1 MVYFHQLSIVSTYL
15 HEFKRSLDDVCRV
28 SDVTALWNT
37 NAFFAYIFT
46 VKFFQLKWEP
56 RKLVAVLVATFGVM
70 IVVYG
75 GSTATSEVGANSEG
89 DSTTVKAPTATSP
102 LLGDLLTL
110 GASICYG
117 LYQVLYKKYVA
128 LPAEPEKLS
137 DGLYERVSSNP
148 EDGGAAEDEVYVY
161 DREDVIYP
169 PFGLYPNLLTSLI
182 GLLTFAFLW
191 IPIPILSWYGAEP
204 FSFPAN
210 WATLFTVMS
219 IALSGML
226 FNAGFMVRTYIMKL
240 LSNSLV

>member
-1 MVYFHQLSIVSTYL
+1 MYEVERILNHP
-15 HEFKRSLDDVCRV
+15 CRV

-46 VKFFQLKWEP
+46 VKLFQLKWEP
-56 RKLVAVLVATFGVM
+56 RKLVAVLLATFGV
-70 IVVYG
+70 IVVVYG
-75 GSTATSEVGANSEG
+75 GSTAGQSEADADSSD
-89 DSTTVKAPTATSP
+89 DSTTVKAPKATSP

-110 GASICYG
+110 AASVLYG

-128 LPAEPEKLS
+128 LPAQPEPIS

-148 EDGGAAEDEVYVY
+148 EDGAGAADEEVHVY
-161 DREDVIYP
+161 DREDVVYP

-182 GLLTFAFLW
+182 GVLTFAFLW

-210 WATLFTVMS
+210 WATLSTVIG

-226 FNAGFMVRTYIMKL
+226 FNAGFMVRKSVICI
-240 LSNSLV
+240 